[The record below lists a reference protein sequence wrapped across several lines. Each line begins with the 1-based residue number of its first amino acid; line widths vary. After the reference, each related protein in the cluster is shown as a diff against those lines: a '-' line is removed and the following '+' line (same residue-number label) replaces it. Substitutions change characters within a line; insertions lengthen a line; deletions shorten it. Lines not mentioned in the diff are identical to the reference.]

1 MPLVSPSILPVV
13 QFISSGVFQA
23 VMLPVL
29 AYMSVQVQRQ
39 QDIASSQAERL
50 QKETHEMVR
59 LEFEDLKTDI
69 ATEQKII
76 DMEDRIIS
84 ELDTKLQA
92 HHAKLAGI
100 ITKGQKHG

>member
-1 MPLVSPSILPVV
+1 
-13 QFISSGVFQA
+13 
-23 VMLPVL
+23 MLPVL

-69 ATEQKII
+69 ATEQKIL
-76 DMEDRIIS
+76 DMEERIIAA
-84 ELDTKLQA
+84 LDTKLQA